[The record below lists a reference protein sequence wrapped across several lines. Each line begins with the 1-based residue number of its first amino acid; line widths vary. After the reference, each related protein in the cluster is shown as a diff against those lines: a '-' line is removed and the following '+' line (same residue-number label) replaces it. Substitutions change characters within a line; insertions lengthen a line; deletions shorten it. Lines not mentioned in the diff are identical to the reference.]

1 MNLPVLL
8 QCVCSWHFF
17 IIFKSHKNSCF
28 MFVYEKVSSQEAIK
42 MLGHAIVE
50 AGKIN
55 KHIAIA
61 VCGPEGELI
70 SFLRMDGA
78 SPAASVIAQNKAYT
92 AARDRKSTKLMGE
105 FMHNN
110 NRPPAFWGDQGITGF
125 GGGVPI
131 VQDGKVI
138 GAIGISGLSEDE
150 DERIAYASIVSVY
163 GGQG

>member
-1 MNLPVLL
+1 MY
-8 QCVCSWHFF
+8 QF
-17 IIFKSHKNSCF
+17 
-28 MFVYEKVSSQEAIK
+28 EKISSQEAIK

-70 SFLRMDGA
+70 AFLRMDGA

-92 AARDRKSTKLMGE
+92 AARDRKTTKQMGE
-105 FMHNN
+105 FMNQN
-110 NRPPAFWGDQGITGF
+110 NRPPAFWGDASITGF
-125 GGGVPI
+125 GGGVPVI
-131 VQDGKVI
+131 QNGKVI
-138 GAIGISGLSEDE
+138 GGIGISGLSEEE
-150 DERIAYASIVSVY
+150 DERIAYAAIVAVY

>member
-1 MNLPVLL
+1 MH
-8 QCVCSWHFF
+8 QF
-17 IIFKSHKNSCF
+17 
-28 MFVYEKVSSQEAIK
+28 EKVSSQEAIK

-70 SFLRMDGA
+70 AFLRMDGA
-78 SPAASVIAQNKAYT
+78 SPAASLIAQNKAYT
-92 AARDRKSTKLMGE
+92 AARDRKSTRQMGE
-105 FMHNN
+105 FMHQN
-110 NRPPAFWGDQGITGF
+110 NRPPAFWGDNSITGF

-131 VQDGKVI
+131 VQEGKVV
-138 GAIGISGLSEDE
+138 GGIGISGLSEEE
-150 DERIAYASIVSVY
+150 DERIAYAAIVAVY

>member
-1 MNLPVLL
+1 LTLPLSL
-8 QCVCSWHFF
+8 SST
-17 IIFKSHKNSCF
+17 FKKIVMHQF
-28 MFVYEKVSSQEAIK
+28 EKVSSQEAIK

-70 SFLRMDGA
+70 AFLRMDGA
-78 SPAASVIAQNKAYT
+78 SPAASLIAQNKAYT
-92 AARDRKSTKLMGE
+92 AARDRKSTRQMGE
-105 FMHNN
+105 FMHQN
-110 NRPPAFWGDQGITGF
+110 NRPPAFWGDNSITGF

-131 VQDGKVI
+131 VQEGKVV
-138 GAIGISGLSEDE
+138 GGIGISGLSEEE
-150 DERIAYASIVSVY
+150 DERIAYAAIVAVY